1 MIATTSSQ
9 AFVNTKSCL
18 ALVLVLAGLGLSG
31 CSSVKILQP
40 ADGSVLPAG
49 QPILFEGQVTRS
61 SETGGADRSSDL
73 AWESS
78 QDGHLA
84 NGQQFTTSTLSTGSH
99 RITASWPGHNRRA
112 SIVISVA
119 P

>member
-1 MIATTSSQ
+1 MIATTTSR
-9 AFVNTKSCL
+9 AFVTTKSCL

-31 CSSVKILQP
+31 CSSVRILQP
-40 ADGSVLPAG
+40 TDGAVLPAG

-78 QDGHLA
+78 RDGQLA
-84 NGQQFTTSTLSTGSH
+84 TGQQFTTSTLSAGSH
-99 RITASWPGHNRRA
+99 RITANWPGHDRRA
-112 SIVISVA
+112 SIGISIA